1 MLSFLPF
8 SRFYAHFLPASLRC
22 VVGGFTLVL
31 EVGGVLSRATGVLH
45 REEHVVHV
53 DGFSLPLGST
63 WGHF

>member
-31 EVGGVLSRATGVLH
+31 EVGGCYHEQLESFTGRNMLFMSM
-45 REEHVVHV
+45 
-53 DGFSLPLGST
+53 DFPSL
-63 WGHF
+63 